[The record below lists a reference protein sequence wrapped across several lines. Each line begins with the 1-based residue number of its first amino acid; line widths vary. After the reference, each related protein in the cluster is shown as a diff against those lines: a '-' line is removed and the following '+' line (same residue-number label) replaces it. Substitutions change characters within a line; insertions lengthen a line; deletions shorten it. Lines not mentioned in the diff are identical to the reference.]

1 MVDLKDPEHITL
13 IFSILGGLGTFL
25 SLLWVKLIKP
35 IIKLLQNQEQVTK
48 TLDTIKKELTTNG
61 GNSLKDTIIDL
72 KKTCNRIEIRQK
84 VMEQRTKASLHY
96 NNIALF
102 ETDDHGRLI
111 WTNNSFYELTSNS
124 IDSVDGYDWLTYIDE
139 DDREDFF
146 IEFKSCI
153 NMNRKFVKITKN
165 CEGKNIK
172 LVGFP
177 YKINDEKHGGFLVSI
192 SEIKETNND

>member
-1 MVDLKDPEHITL
+1 
-13 IFSILGGLGTFL
+13 
-25 SLLWVKLIKP
+25 
-35 IIKLLQNQEQVTK
+35 
-48 TLDTIKKELTTNG
+48 
-61 GNSLKDTIIDL
+61 
-72 KKTCNRIEIRQK
+72 
-84 VMEQRTKASLHY
+84 MEQRTKASLHY

-111 WTNNSFYELTSNS
+111 WTNNSFYELTNNS